1 MKLKA
6 IVLILL
12 VTISLAADHNNRCH
26 SLVTSDLAEITALE
40 IGEVVSFLLFSVS
53 LIV

>member
-6 IVLILL
+6 IGLILL
-12 VTISLAADHNNRCH
+12 ITLTFGADHNNRCH

-40 IGEVVSFLLFSVS
+40 IGEVVSFFL
-53 LIV
+53 

>member
-6 IVLILL
+6 IGLILL